1 MVARPFFMTLPGY
14 PGRMDEKELLKMLSS
29 NRNEAYEHLY
39 NEYYTPLVLFADH
52 YVSNQ
57 DVARDLVQEVFIALL
72 DVKTKF
78 ENLLHLKSYLY
89 NSLRNKCLN
98 HLRHEKIK
106 QEFLQEELYLSD
118 EFFEQKTIE
127 EDVYSLLLSALDNLS
142 PQSKEVMLLSLE
154 GLSNADIA
162 ERLQLSVETVKSYK
176 KSSKKKLTEYLL
188 SRKDYPAF
196 MLFMMLLEL
205 YHSI

>member
-1 MVARPFFMTLPGY
+1 
-14 PGRMDEKELLKMLSS
+14 MLSS

-57 DVARDLVQEVFIALL
+57 DVAHDLVQEVFIALL

>member
-1 MVARPFFMTLPGY
+1 
-14 PGRMDEKELLKMLSS
+14 MLSS

-106 QEFLQEELYLSD
+106 QEFLQEELYLSL
-118 EFFEQKTIE
+118 IH
-127 EDVYSLLLSALDNLS
+127 
-142 PQSKEVMLLSLE
+142 
-154 GLSNADIA
+154 I
-162 ERLQLSVETVKSYK
+162 
-176 KSSKKKLTEYLL
+176 
-188 SRKDYPAF
+188 
-196 MLFMMLLEL
+196 
-205 YHSI
+205 

>member
-1 MVARPFFMTLPGY
+1 
-14 PGRMDEKELLKMLSS
+14 MLSS

-162 ERLQLSVETVKSYK
+162 ERLQLSVETVKPYK
-176 KSSKKKLTEYLL
+176 KSSKKKLTEHLL

>member
-1 MVARPFFMTLPGY
+1 MY
-14 PGRMDEKELLKMLSS
+14 MDEKELLKMLSS

-176 KSSKKKLTEYLL
+176 KSSKKKLTEHLL

>member
-1 MVARPFFMTLPGY
+1 
-14 PGRMDEKELLKMLSS
+14 MDEKELLKMLSS

-176 KSSKKKLTEYLL
+176 KSSKKKLTEHLL

>member
-1 MVARPFFMTLPGY
+1 
-14 PGRMDEKELLKMLSS
+14 MDEKELLKMLSS

-154 GLSNADIA
+154 GLSNVDIA

-188 SRKDYPAF
+188 SRKDYSAF

>member
-1 MVARPFFMTLPGY
+1 
-14 PGRMDEKELLKMLSS
+14 MDEKELLKMLSS